1 MQAKVFEILS
11 LNLSKLNRWVLTEI
25 QFSMNVKVANFS
37 SSYLI
42 YSLFQKI
49 NNPNM
54 EKLSI
59 IAFFNQL
66 IFFWKFKVY
75 QNYLIIMIFIRGTNF
90 KTSKY

>member
-25 QFSMNVKVANFS
+25 QFSMNVKVADFS

-59 IAFFNQL
+59 INNFQPID
-66 IFFWKFKVY
+66 IF
-75 QNYLIIMIFIRGTNF
+75 LEI
-90 KTSKY
+90 